1 MTHDLSFEIFMCP
14 RCLVAQI
21 KAGTCPE
28 CHVELIT
35 CHPGAE
41 NDPCRRPLMNAD
53 GQVLSRAPLWWLAH
67 SASSVVAHFE
77 DNHS

>member
-1 MTHDLSFEIFMCP
+1 MSHDQSIEIFMCP

-21 KAGTCPE
+21 KAGSCPK
-28 CHVELIT
+28 CKVKLIA

-53 GQVLSRAPLWWLAH
+53 GRVLSRAPVWWLKH
-67 SASSVVAHFE
+67 SASQLVDHIE
-77 DNHS
+77 DGHP